1 MHFST
6 IQPGSKNG
14 NVAEANIPPVC
25 AEALL
30 SRVTAR
36 EAVSSK
42 KKQKTPASKLI
53 HEGETQANARA
64 SKHPSLCLQLQ
75 VTDTIA
81 RLPSLPRVEGWM
93 VVRETYLFIFLN
105 VSCEYGV

>member
-1 MHFST
+1 M
-6 IQPGSKNG
+6 
-14 NVAEANIPPVC
+14 AEANIPPVC

-36 EAVSSK
+36 EAVSSEK
-42 KKQKTPASKLI
+42 KTKKTPASKLI

-81 RLPSLPRVEGWM
+81 RLPSLPRVGGWM